1 MIAKR
6 LSERTDQVRAQ
17 PIRGASV
24 KAQTAVHPITNH
36 ESFSHSVMFTQ
47 AHAFR
52 EKTAGLLHGR
62 THTDPTKR
70 PHEQKSAGL
79 FHHLERGQ
87 DLRPG
92 MGGKNV

>member
-1 MIAKR
+1 MISKR
-6 LSERTDQVRAQ
+6 LEDRADQVRAQ

-24 KAQTAVHPITNH
+24 KAQAAAHPITNH
-36 ESFSHSVMFTQ
+36 ESFSHTVMYTQ

-70 PHEQKSAGL
+70 PHEQRSQGL

-87 DLRPG
+87 HLRPPAG
-92 MGGKNV
+92 SKNV